1 MADPARALAEI
12 PVDHEQLF
20 GEAAQRLS
28 RLVGDLC
35 VIAMLGERPGRF
47 EPVAV
52 RHRSSSTRRLVE
64 KALAA
69 ADLDPETWPLARRA
83 VQTGEPVLIDDVPS
97 GSLLEVVN
105 PVLRPYFGE
114 HSVSSLLFVPIRARG
129 RTIGLAGLA
138 REGAERSYTSDDQS
152 VVQAVAD
159 QVALTLDNARLV
171 GLLRRQGELDAA
183 LLAAQSD
190 LGEGVAV
197 LDLETRRLAH
207 VNEAFVEM
215 TGYAEDELEA
225 LSFFMDLLPV
235 EDVPVREQELRE
247 RRSAGT
253 RTDPDGAV
261 LVRKDGT
268 RIEVEV
274 SIKPLDGDRGD
285 RVVALVREVTDR
297 NRSERKVGLQADVLD
312 QVDAA
317 VKRWAPDGTVVHW
330 NRGAERLYGYS
341 AEETLGRPLRDLI
354 WPQGG
359 DERAAELRR
368 EVTERGEFEGEL
380 ALRRKDGSTFT
391 AYSRIVGVRN
401 SEGGL
406 DGFVGIAV
414 DATERRRA
422 REELEHSRERFRAQY
437 KSLPIPTY
445 TWRREGEDF
454 VLVDF
459 NDAAYR
465 FTEGHIADL
474 LGAHASE
481 LHGHD
486 PKILAELREALV
498 ATGSLSREIDFP
510 MPSIGQTRRLAMTYV
525 HVPPNVVMVHAEDV
539 TARRRTEVR
548 LRFQA
553 ELLDRVD
560 AAVVA
565 LDTEGT
571 ITHWNR
577 CAQEFYGF
585 SEAEAVGASISDL
598 VARVDVEDREA
609 LLERIGTGEGPW
621 EVEFKLRRADG
632 EVIPVYARNA
642 TVRGSGGE
650 IIGYVG
656 VSVDISER
664 QRVQEKLRQAE
675 VRYRTLVERLPA
687 ITFVAGF
694 GEASWVYVSP
704 QVESMLGYTPEEWE
718 ADPALWRSRLHAEDR
733 DRVLA
738 ETARAEASGGAI
750 EIEYRIM
757 AKSGDVRWVRHEAL
771 VHAGTDGDPGQTEG
785 LLTDITERKAFESQ
799 LQFLADHDGLT
810 GLFNRRRFLEELG
823 QEVRLAERQREPGCV
838 LMIDIDN
845 FKYINDS
852 LGHQAGDSLIRSVA
866 GILER
871 RLRGGDTLSRLGGD
885 EFAVLLH
892 GTRSDRAVT
901 VAEGLLEAL
910 RERVHLLSGEP
921 VHITA
926 SVGIAELEPSAAAEG
941 ALAAADLAMYEAK
954 RAGRD
959 RLAVFS
965 PDMHAR
971 AEEGRSWA
979 EEIRTALDRDRFQLY
994 CQPIVDLRTG
1004 AVAQHEL
1011 LLRMRGRGDELV
1023 PPASFLP
1030 MAERFDLVQAIDRWV
1045 VGQAVGLIG
1054 ERRRGGSPI
1063 RVAVNLSGR
1072 SMGDPALTSHLRKE
1086 LDRGPAEADD
1096 LVLEVAETAATANME
1111 QARSFAERVARL
1123 GCRLSLDNFGSG
1135 FSSFYYLKYLPVNY
1149 LKIDGEF
1156 VRKLG
1161 TGRIDQEV
1169 VRSIVRLAGSVDTRT
1184 IAEFVG
1190 DQPTYELLSD
1200 YGVDYAQGFHVG
1212 APRPVAAI

>member
-1 MADPARALAEI
+1 
-12 PVDHEQLF
+12 
-20 GEAAQRLS
+20 
-28 RLVGDLC
+28 
-35 VIAMLGERPGRF
+35 
-47 EPVAV
+47 
-52 RHRSSSTRRLVE
+52 
-64 KALAA
+64 
-69 ADLDPETWPLARRA
+69 
-83 VQTGEPVLIDDVPS
+83 
-97 GSLLEVVN
+97 
-105 PVLRPYFGE
+105 
-114 HSVSSLLFVPIRARG
+114 
-129 RTIGLAGLA
+129 
-138 REGAERSYTSDDQS
+138 
-152 VVQAVAD
+152 
-159 QVALTLDNARLV
+159 
-171 GLLRRQGELDAA
+171 
-183 LLAAQSD
+183 
-190 LGEGVAV
+190 
-197 LDLETRRLAH
+197 
-207 VNEAFVEM
+207 
-215 TGYAEDELEA
+215 
-225 LSFFMDLLPV
+225 
-235 EDVPVREQELRE
+235 
-247 RRSAGT
+247 
-253 RTDPDGAV
+253 
-261 LVRKDGT
+261 
-268 RIEVEV
+268 
-274 SIKPLDGDRGD
+274 
-285 RVVALVREVTDR
+285 VREVTDR

-656 VSVDISER
+656 VWWTSRS
-664 QRVQEKLRQAE
+664 ASA
-675 VRYRTLVERLPA
+675 YRRSSARPRFATALWSSDCRPSPSSPA
-687 ITFVAGF
+687 SARRAGCTSPPRSSRCS
-694 GEASWVYVSP
+694 GTRPRSGRPTPPCGAAASTPRTVTASWPRPRAPRRAV
-704 QVESMLGYTPEEWE
+704 G
-718 ADPALWRSRLHAEDR
+718 RSR
-733 DRVLA
+733 
-738 ETARAEASGGAI
+738 S
-750 EIEYRIM
+750 
-757 AKSGDVRWVRHEAL
+757 S
-771 VHAGTDGDPGQTEG
+771 
-785 LLTDITERKAFESQ
+785 
-799 LQFLADHDGLT
+799 
-810 GLFNRRRFLEELG
+810 
-823 QEVRLAERQREPGCV
+823 
-838 LMIDIDN
+838 
-845 FKYINDS
+845 
-852 LGHQAGDSLIRSVA
+852 
-866 GILER
+866 
-871 RLRGGDTLSRLGGD
+871 
-885 EFAVLLH
+885 
-892 GTRSDRAVT
+892 
-901 VAEGLLEAL
+901 
-910 RERVHLLSGEP
+910 
-921 VHITA
+921 TA
-926 SVGIAELEPSAAAEG
+926 SWPRAATSAGSATKRWCTPGRTATPARPRVCSPTSPSA
-941 ALAAADLAMYEAK
+941 
-954 RAGRD
+954 R
-959 RLAVFS
+959 
-965 PDMHAR
+965 
-971 AEEGRSWA
+971 RSS
-979 EEIRTALDRDRFQLY
+979 R
-994 CQPIVDLRTG
+994 
-1004 AVAQHEL
+1004 
-1011 LLRMRGRGDELV
+1011 
-1023 PPASFLP
+1023 
-1030 MAERFDLVQAIDRWV
+1030 
-1045 VGQAVGLIG
+1045 
-1054 ERRRGGSPI
+1054 
-1063 RVAVNLSGR
+1063 N
-1072 SMGDPALTSHLRKE
+1072 
-1086 LDRGPAEADD
+1086 
-1096 LVLEVAETAATANME
+1096 
-1111 QARSFAERVARL
+1111 
-1123 GCRLSLDNFGSG
+1123 
-1135 FSSFYYLKYLPVNY
+1135 FSSW
-1149 LKIDGEF
+1149 
-1156 VRKLG
+1156 
-1161 TGRIDQEV
+1161 
-1169 VRSIVRLAGSVDTRT
+1169 
-1184 IAEFVG
+1184 
-1190 DQPTYELLSD
+1190 PTTT
-1200 YGVDYAQGFHVG
+1200 A
-1212 APRPVAAI
+1212 

>member
-1 MADPARALAEI
+1 M
-12 PVDHEQLF
+12 
-20 GEAAQRLS
+20 
-28 RLVGDLC
+28 
-35 VIAMLGERPGRF
+35 
-47 EPVAV
+47 
-52 RHRSSSTRRLVE
+52 
-64 KALAA
+64 
-69 ADLDPETWPLARRA
+69 
-83 VQTGEPVLIDDVPS
+83 
-97 GSLLEVVN
+97 
-105 PVLRPYFGE
+105 
-114 HSVSSLLFVPIRARG
+114 
-129 RTIGLAGLA
+129 
-138 REGAERSYTSDDQS
+138 
-152 VVQAVAD
+152 
-159 QVALTLDNARLV
+159 
-171 GLLRRQGELDAA
+171 
-183 LLAAQSD
+183 
-190 LGEGVAV
+190 
-197 LDLETRRLAH
+197 
-207 VNEAFVEM
+207 
-215 TGYAEDELEA
+215 
-225 LSFFMDLLPV
+225 
-235 EDVPVREQELRE
+235 
-247 RRSAGT
+247 
-253 RTDPDGAV
+253 
-261 LVRKDGT
+261 
-268 RIEVEV
+268 
-274 SIKPLDGDRGD
+274 
-285 RVVALVREVTDR
+285 
-297 NRSERKVGLQADVLD
+297 
-312 QVDAA
+312 
-317 VKRWAPDGTVVHW
+317 
-330 NRGAERLYGYS
+330 
-341 AEETLGRPLRDLI
+341 
-354 WPQGG
+354 
-359 DERAAELRR
+359 
-368 EVTERGEFEGEL
+368 
-380 ALRRKDGSTFT
+380 
-391 AYSRIVGVRN
+391 
-401 SEGGL
+401 
-406 DGFVGIAV
+406 
-414 DATERRRA
+414 
-422 REELEHSRERFRAQY
+422 
-437 KSLPIPTY
+437 
-445 TWRREGEDF
+445 
-454 VLVDF
+454 
-459 NDAAYR
+459 
-465 FTEGHIADL
+465 
-474 LGAHASE
+474 
-481 LHGHD
+481 
-486 PKILAELREALV
+486 
-498 ATGSLSREIDFP
+498 
-510 MPSIGQTRRLAMTYV
+510 
-525 HVPPNVVMVHAEDV
+525 

-1072 SMGDPALTSHLRKE
+1072 SMGDRRSRATS
-1086 LDRGPAEADD
+1086 
-1096 LVLEVAETAATANME
+1096 
-1111 QARSFAERVARL
+1111 ARSSTGDRRRPTISSSRSPRPRRQRTWSRRAPSPSASR
-1123 GCRLSLDNFGSG
+1123 GSA
-1135 FSSFYYLKYLPVNY
+1135 
-1149 LKIDGEF
+1149 
-1156 VRKLG
+1156 
-1161 TGRIDQEV
+1161 
-1169 VRSIVRLAGSVDTRT
+1169 AGSRSTTSARASAPST
-1184 IAEFVG
+1184 ISS
-1190 DQPTYELLSD
+1190 TCRSTT
-1200 YGVDYAQGFHVG
+1200 
-1212 APRPVAAI
+1212 